1 MIDRTG
7 MSNAEVLQRLYNAA
21 NQIGLGLFDQDGKEA
36 LTIKQAQGLL
46 NLRRTGGTYFDYLN
60 GRVMKIDVG
69 ENPLDP
75 RFYDRDNGNGVA
87 RDAITGVGWP

>member
-21 NQIGLGLFDQDGKEA
+21 KQIGLGLFDQDGKEA
-36 LTIKQAQGLL
+36 LTVEQAQGLL
-46 NLRRTGGTYFDYLN
+46 NLRRHGETYFDYLN

-69 ENPLDP
+69 ENPLDQ
-75 RFYDRDNGNGVA
+75 RLYDRDNGNGVA
-87 RDAITGVGWP
+87 HDALTGVGRP